1 MPLPILGAVLSTIAP
16 QLAKRGLDLLSGI
29 FRGALDQG
37 AEQVTELIKE
47 KTGIDIADAADD
59 KLTDEQWLQL
69 KQFELDNQAQLITWR
84 QQIDAHELEMEK
96 LRTADVQ
103 DARATGGKRDDNDDP
118 LVRRFTYYYAY
129 LITALTFVF
138 IVLAILLPFLFNAKE
153 LPRDSAQIINTVVGF
168 LLGVGLS
175 TIIQYFY
182 GSSRGSSNK
191 QKQLEELTQR
201 MAAGVRPHTEG
212 GH

>member
-1 MPLPILGAVLSTIAP
+1 MPLPLIGAVLSAIAP

-29 FRGALDQG
+29 FRGAIDQG

-47 KTGIDIADAADD
+47 KTGIDIADVADN
-59 KLTDEQWLQL
+59 KLTDDQWLQL
-69 KQFELDNQAQLITWR
+69 KQFELDNQAQLIAWR

-96 LRTADVQ
+96 LRAADLQ
-103 DARATGGKRDDNDDP
+103 DARATGSKRDDNDDP
-118 LVRRFTYYYAY
+118 LVRRFTYHYAY
-129 LITALTFVF
+129 LITGLTFVF
-138 IVLAILLPFLFNAKE
+138 IVLAILLPFLFSANE

-191 QKQLEELTQR
+191 QKQLDELTQR
-201 MAAGVRPHTEG
+201 MAASRLDHEG
-212 GH
+212 GR

>member
-1 MPLPILGAVLSTIAP
+1 MPLPLIGAVLSAIAP

-29 FRGALDQG
+29 FRGAIDQG

-47 KTGIDIADAADD
+47 KTGIDIADVADN
-59 KLTDEQWLQL
+59 KLTDDQWLQL
-69 KQFELDNQAQLITWR
+69 KRFELDNQAQLIAWR

-96 LRTADVQ
+96 LRAADLQ
-103 DARATGGKRDDNDDP
+103 DARATGSKRDDNDDP
-118 LVRRFTYYYAY
+118 LVRRFTYHYAY
-129 LITALTFVF
+129 LITGLTFVF
-138 IVLAILLPFLFNAKE
+138 IVLAILLPFLFSANE

-191 QKQLEELTQR
+191 QKQLDELTQR
-201 MAAGVRPHTEG
+201 MAASRLDHEG
-212 GH
+212 GR